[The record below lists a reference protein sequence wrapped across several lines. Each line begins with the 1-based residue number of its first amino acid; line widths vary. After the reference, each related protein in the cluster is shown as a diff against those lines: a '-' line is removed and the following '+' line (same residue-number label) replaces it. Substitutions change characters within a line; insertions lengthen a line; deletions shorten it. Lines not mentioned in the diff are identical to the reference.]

1 MSIHSI
7 PEKTLLIYFENL
19 ADFINKNN
27 SSSLCNYRDENLITD
42 NSFLNVIRRAFDV
55 DGNEITVES
64 PTTGAEEKVE
74 LSDLTSRRQQHGG
87 KALWIMI
94 MKDTAY
100 FNSLER
106 CCEHMFTYM
115 KIDNDDVVLIVHETN
130 RVDDN
135 IVRSSKAISVG
146 YVSWLG
152 INNGVLYT
160 QYNPK
165 NPKCADLVYLKTQM
179 VDALFSHALP
189 KHLNR
194 TFQPNQVLN
203 YFSNQYLNDQSQ
215 KRKSQQSSQLTNSSD
230 LTPKIVSATK

>member
-1 MSIHSI
+1 MSINCI
-7 PEKTLLIYFENL
+7 PQKTIYFENL
-19 ADFINKNN
+19 SYHNGSYIN
-27 SSSLCNYRDENLITD
+27 E

-94 MKDTAY
+94 MKDTTY

-165 NPKCADLVYLKTQM
+165 NRKRADLAYLKTQL
-179 VDALFSHALP
+179 VDALFNHALP

-194 TFQPNQVLN
+194 TFQPFQVLN

-215 KRKSQQSSQLTNSSD
+215 KRKSQQGSQLTNSSD